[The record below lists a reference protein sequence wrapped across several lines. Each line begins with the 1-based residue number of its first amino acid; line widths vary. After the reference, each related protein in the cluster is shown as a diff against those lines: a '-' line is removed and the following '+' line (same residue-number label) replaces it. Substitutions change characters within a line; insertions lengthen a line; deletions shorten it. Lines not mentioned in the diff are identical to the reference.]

1 MVSKFFVV
9 PVFIIIKYG
18 KKILDTLFRSFRKKL
33 LQSVTNRENFADNR
47 SDNIFRIIDI
57 LP

>member
-18 KKILDTLFRSFRKKL
+18 KKILDTLFRSFLKKL

-47 SDNIFRIIDI
+47 SDNIFRIIDT